1 VQDVFRKHKEGEMG
15 LNLDSG
21 RERNKWLQIRV
32 SEDELAT
39 VKELAEAYDQDVS
52 DFVRNMIRWI
62 DDKRP
67 ELRIAP
73 KELALA

>member
-1 VQDVFRKHKEGEMG
+1 MAG
-15 LNLDSG
+15 NLDNG
-21 RERNKWLQIRV
+21 RDRNKWLQIRV
-32 SEDELAT
+32 SEDELVK
-39 VKELAEAYDQDVS
+39 VKELADAYDQDVS